1 MVKKIILT
9 KSRVTGK
16 RYNVAMSGFKNMSDH
31 SHDFGSKSGKTY
43 IDSRTDKEKK
53 AWERRHENDKGYNN
67 KHSGIFYS
75 KNLLW
80 GASKDIKKNIKS
92 LEKKLDSTIINNI

>member
-9 KSRVTGK
+9 KSKAKGK

-31 SHDFGSKSGKTY
+31 SHDFGSKGGKTY
-43 IDSRTDKEKK
+43 VDNRSDKEKK
-53 AWERRHENDKGYNN
+53 AWEARHKNDTGYNN

-75 KNLLW
+75 KNILW